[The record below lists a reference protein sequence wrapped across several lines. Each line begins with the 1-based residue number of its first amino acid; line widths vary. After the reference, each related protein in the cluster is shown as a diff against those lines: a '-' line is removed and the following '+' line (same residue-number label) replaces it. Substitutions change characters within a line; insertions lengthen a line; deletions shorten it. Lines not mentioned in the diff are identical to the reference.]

1 MTQLFRRQCQ
11 LIVGLQAGGTD
22 ALDMSEFRVR
32 FKLTQAMVGKPGA
45 AEIYIYNLSEA
56 TMAKFVA
63 EGQSV
68 ALYAGYKQNMGLI
81 FFGQVFQIR
90 RGRESPT
97 DTYMFILAQMADT
110 AHNYAVVS
118 GTLAKG
124 WTMEDQR
131 RSALQAMAPYNVESG
146 ALSTLPA
153 TKMPRGK
160 VLYGTSREYLDH
172 IAQSAN
178 QEWGYDGNKVVMV
191 DRNKPTDQQAFVLN
205 TNTGM
210 IGMPVLTSEGLRVT
224 SLLNHR
230 LKMGGQ
236 VQVDESSVQTQT
248 FDLTPQGLPNNAFI
262 DPKQALGADGFYNIV
277 SVEHRGD
284 TRAQDWYT
292 DLVCVGVNAI
302 APISGPL
309 ITAVQNGV

>member
-22 ALDMSEFRVR
+22 ALDMSEFRIR
-32 FKLTQAMVGKPGA
+32 FKINQAMVGKPGS
-45 AEIYIYNLSEA
+45 AEIYIYNLSEK
-56 TMAKFVA
+56 TMAKFVG

-68 ALYAGYKQNMGLI
+68 ALYAGYEQNIGLI

-97 DTYMFILAQMADT
+97 DTYMFILAQMADV

-131 RSALQAMAPYNVESG
+131 RSALDAMAKYNVEGG
-146 ALSTLPA
+146 ALSVLPDV
-153 TKMPRGK
+153 KMPRGK

-191 DRNKPTDQQAFVLN
+191 DRNKPTDRLAFVLN

-224 SLLNHR
+224 SLMNHR

-248 FDLTPQGLPNNAFI
+248 FDITPQGMPNNAFI

-302 APISGPL
+302 VPISGPM
-309 ITAVQNGV
+309 ITAVQNGI

>member
-1 MTQLFRRQCQ
+1 MTQLFRRRCQ

-22 ALDMSEFRVR
+22 ALDMSEFRIR
-32 FKLTQAMVGKPGA
+32 FKINQAMIGKPGS
-45 AEIYIYNLSEA
+45 AEIYIYNLSEK
-56 TMAKFVA
+56 TMAKFVG

-68 ALYAGYKQNMGLI
+68 ALYAGYEQNIGLI

-97 DTYMFILAQMADT
+97 DTYMFILAQTADT

-131 RSALQAMAPYNVESG
+131 RSALDAMAPYNVEAG
-146 ALSTLPA
+146 ALSVLPEV
-153 TKMPRGK
+153 KMPRGK

-191 DRNKPTDQQAFVLN
+191 DRNKPTDQLAFVLN

-224 SLLNHR
+224 SLMNHR
-230 LKMGGQ
+230 FKMGGQ

-248 FDLTPQGLPNNAFI
+248 FDITPQGMPNNAFI

-302 APISGPL
+302 VPISGPM